1 MLENSCQNL
10 LGGKNM
16 TNENINNVEPQQNP
30 TIVIEMEN
38 GNKIKAELYPA
49 VAPETVEN
57 FVSLVKEGFYD
68 GVIFHRVIPGFMIQG
83 GDPQGTGM
91 GGSKKKIKG
100 EFTGNGFKNDLK
112 HDRGVLSMARTMDP
126 NSASSQFFIMV
137 AKSSHLDN
145 QYAAFGK
152 VLEGM
157 EEVDRIV
164 ASKRDPRDKPL
175 EDQRMKKVT
184 LA

>member
-1 MLENSCQNL
+1 
-10 LGGKNM
+10 
-16 TNENINNVEPQQNP
+16 
-30 TIVIEMEN
+30 
-38 GNKIKAELYPA
+38 
-49 VAPETVEN
+49 
-57 FVSLVKEGFYD
+57 
-68 GVIFHRVIPGFMIQG
+68 
-83 GDPQGTGM
+83 M

-175 EDQRMKKVT
+175 EDQKMKKVT